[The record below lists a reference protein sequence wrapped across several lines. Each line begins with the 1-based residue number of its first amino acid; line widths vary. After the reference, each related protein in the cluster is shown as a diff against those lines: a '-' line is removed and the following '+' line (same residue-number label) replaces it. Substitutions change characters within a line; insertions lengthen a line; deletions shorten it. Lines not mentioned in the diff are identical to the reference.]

1 MRLIEAGLV
10 IAGFLLVGACGGPTK
25 SSAQGLTGGDA
36 TRGAK
41 QIPLYGCGACHSIP
55 GIPGAHGIVGPPLAG
70 IGGRMY
76 VGGVLANSSE
86 NAVRWVQDPRAIN
99 PKTAMP
105 TLGVTSRDANDI
117 VTYLYSLK

>member
-1 MRLIEAGLV
+1 MPIKAGLAL
-10 IAGFLLVGACGGPTK
+10 AGLLLVSSCGGPTK
-25 SSAQGLTGGDA
+25 SSAQALTGGDPS
-36 TRGAK
+36 RGAK

-76 VGGVLANSSE
+76 VGGVLPNSSE
-86 NAVRWVQDPRAIN
+86 NAVRWVQDPRSIN
-99 PKTAMP
+99 GRTAMP

-117 VTYLYSLK
+117 VAYLYSLK

>member
-1 MRLIEAGLV
+1 MLPIKIGLAVAGLLIV
-10 IAGFLLVGACGGPTK
+10 AACGGPTK
-25 SSAQGLTGGDA
+25 SSAQGLTGGDP
-36 TRGAK
+36 TRGA
-41 QIPLYGCGACHSIP
+41 QRIPHYGCGACHSIP

-86 NAVRWVQDPRAIN
+86 NAVRWVQDPRSIN

-105 TLGVTSRDANDI
+105 TLGVNSRDANDI